1 MTEKPFVCE
10 QCQLSFN
17 SKIQFVTHLR
27 SHDLGPAHCCQFCGK
42 AFVKGCFLV
51 RHINKV
57 HRFNVAAAAAATDHE
72 PVHSSYMQ
80 SDTNYSSIR
89 YYDNLLLYKIIRTKA
104 KKTHLF
110 NR

>member
-89 YYDNLLLYKIIRTKA
+89 YKSMIYNYITIKVIIT
-104 KKTHLF
+104 
-110 NR
+110 

>member
-57 HRFNVAAAAAATDHE
+57 HRFNVAAAAAAASDHE

-89 YYDNLLLYKIIRTKA
+89 YKY
-104 KKTHLF
+104 F
-110 NR
+110 

>member
-57 HRFNVAAAAAATDHE
+57 HRFNVAAAAAAAATDHE

-89 YYDNLLLYKIIRTKA
+89 YLINNH
-104 KKTHLF
+104 KK
-110 NR
+110 

>member
-57 HRFNVAAAAAATDHE
+57 HRFNVATAATTTDHE

-89 YYDNLLLYKIIRTKA
+89 Y
-104 KKTHLF
+104 
-110 NR
+110 